1 MRSRFSLNFKAPFNL
16 FSLVLALTSL
26 PLLHAS
32 SPALHASDWTHFRGP
47 ASSGASADAS
57 IPKDPKI
64 AWSASLPGRGL
75 SSPIVIGEKVFVTAS
90 AGPDQQQLQVLCF
103 NAKSGEPLWKRQLQA
118 TGRTMTYAKTS
129 VAANT
134 PCSDGKHVFALWSS
148 NDLAAFDLDGN
159 LVWLR
164 GLTADYTNASNSLGM
179 ASSPVIVG
187 KTVVVVIENDSESY
201 SLGIDASTG
210 KNLWKLERPKAAN
223 WSSPIPLPSKQGTP
237 LAVLLQSKK
246 GLIAVNAATGAK
258 LWEHE
263 ADASTMSSS
272 VAVDD
277 MVYAPV
283 SGITALST
291 SNGAKSP
298 QIVWNSRQINPS
310 TISPLLL
317 DEKLFSVNG
326 AGILTMAET
335 KSGDVKWKLRLTGP
349 FSGSPVGAGTRI
361 ALINEK
367 ALLHIVDSTAPEG
380 ALIGQIQLPLNE
392 STKELTLCTPA
403 LAGNRIFVRTD
414 STLWCLSE

>member
-1 MRSRFSLNFKAPFNL
+1 M
-16 FSLVLALTSL
+16 
-26 PLLHAS
+26 
-32 SPALHASDWTHFRGP
+32 
-47 ASSGASADAS
+47 
-57 IPKDPKI
+57 
-64 AWSASLPGRGL
+64 
-75 SSPIVIGEKVFVTAS
+75 
-90 AGPDQQQLQVLCF
+90 
-103 NAKSGEPLWKRQLQA
+103 
-118 TGRTMTYAKTS
+118 
-129 VAANT
+129 
-134 PCSDGKHVFALWSS
+134 FALWSS

-159 LVWLR
+159 LAWLR
-164 GLTADYTNASNSLGM
+164 GLTADYSNASNSLGM
-179 ASSPVIVG
+179 ASSPVVVG

-201 SLGIDASTG
+201 SLGIDAATG

-223 WSSPIPLPSKQGTP
+223 WSSPVPLPVKNGAP
-237 LAVLLQSKK
+237 PAVLLQSKN
-246 GLIAVNAATGAK
+246 GLLAVNAATGER

-263 ADASTMSSS
+263 AAASTMSSS
-272 VAVDD
+272 IALSDI
-277 MVYAPV
+277 VYAPV

-291 SNGAKSP
+291 SNSAEAP
-298 QIVWNSRQINPS
+298 QTLWNSRQINPS

-349 FSGSPVGAGTRI
+349 FSGSPVGAGARI
-361 ALINEK
+361 AIINEK
-367 ALLHIVDSTAPEG
+367 ALLQIVDSTAPEG